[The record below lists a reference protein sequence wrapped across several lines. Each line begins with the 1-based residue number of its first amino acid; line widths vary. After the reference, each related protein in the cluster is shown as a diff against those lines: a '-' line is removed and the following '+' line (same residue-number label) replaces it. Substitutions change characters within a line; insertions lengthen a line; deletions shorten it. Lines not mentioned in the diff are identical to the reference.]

1 MKTTL
6 HRTIAAI
13 ACVALPM
20 AVASCGAVEDIRNGV
35 DVAEIT
41 EGTKELAD
49 AAASQT
55 GSADSD
61 STHHSKLEIGDCVL
75 GGAGIMVDDVDLVDC
90 AEPHNAKLFHVFDVD
105 LPEYDMNL
113 VAEKAERGCSAE
125 FAAFVGVPAD
135 SSSLGL
141 TWFEPTVGSWID
153 GDREVMCFVED
164 SAGGLTGTMRGANR

>member
-41 EGTKELAD
+41 EGAKEH

-61 STHHSKLEIGDCVL
+61 STHH
-75 GGAGIMVDDVDLVDC
+75 
-90 AEPHNAKLFHVFDVD
+90 
-105 LPEYDMNL
+105 
-113 VAEKAERGCSAE
+113 
-125 FAAFVGVPAD
+125 
-135 SSSLGL
+135 
-141 TWFEPTVGSWID
+141 
-153 GDREVMCFVED
+153 
-164 SAGGLTGTMRGANR
+164 

>member
-41 EGTKELAD
+41 KGAKELAD
-49 AAASQT
+49 A
-55 GSADSD
+55 
-61 STHHSKLEIGDCVL
+61 
-75 GGAGIMVDDVDLVDC
+75 
-90 AEPHNAKLFHVFDVD
+90 
-105 LPEYDMNL
+105 
-113 VAEKAERGCSAE
+113 
-125 FAAFVGVPAD
+125 AD

-153 GDREVMCFVED
+153 SDREVMCFVED